1 MGTRGER
8 LYYLFHKSRATP
20 VSPGLLTQSCPLIG
34 QCCPVPSSDWLRGSP
49 SPARPHLSSE
59 HGIRDDRENRTE
71 HNNLSTPSGPQQLCK
86 LRFKNSSLLITQDWR
101 YFKLQCQTHSEIGW
115 HAVLKI
121 IQCLPIWMKTNNQ
134 RICRFNFSFV
144 ALNTLWHFTAEFLWL
159 GLRKQE
165 CEYDWFEP
173 HYRRVSWSMECRAR
187 AFCRIVASSEWGG
200 SKIISYT

>member
-1 MGTRGER
+1 MGTRGET

-20 VSPGLLTQSCPLIG
+20 VSPGLLTQSWPLIG
-34 QCCPVPSSDWLRGSP
+34 QCCSVPSSDWRRGLHHQPAPISP
-49 SPARPHLSSE
+49 LNTEYVTIEKTEQSTTTSQHQQDLNNFANYASITHCSS
-59 HGIRDDRENRTE
+59 HKIDNTS
-71 HNNLSTPSGPQQLCK
+71 NFNIK
-86 LRFKNSSLLITQDWR
+86 
-101 YFKLQCQTHSEIGW
+101 THSEIGW
-115 HAVLKI
+115 HAILKI
-121 IQCLPIWMKTNNQ
+121 IQCLPTWMKTNNQ

-144 ALNTLWHFTAEFLWL
+144 ALNTLWHFTVEFLWL